1 MGRKNV
7 DTSTKILVI
16 EDEPEIIELLDLG
29 LKQQGYIVLVA
40 RDGVEGLQVLQSQL
54 PHLVLLDVMLPR
66 MNGWETCRRIREI
79 SDTPIIM
86 LTALCS
92 DEDKVR
98 GLDLGADDYVTKPF
112 SMEELVARI
121 RATLRRNIGP
131 MTKDEVVRIDER
143 LVFDR
148 SQRNVLA
155 DGQMVELSP
164 IEYRMLNCFVDN
176 AGRVL
181 THQSLLTQ
189 VWGWE
194 YADETDYLKV
204 YIHHLRK
211 KIEKEPSRPRYILT
225 ERGLGYRFQIP

>member
-121 RATLRRNIGP
+121 RAALRRNIGP